1 MAPGSRVGV
10 GGIHPVRSRGLG
22 DDPVKVSLKGVFRV
36 RQHVEDAVLF
46 PGAVR
51 VEEESVFPCVHYA
64 DKASGREGLS
74 RGERQARPG
83 ARPGLELVAHVEGE
97 AVGEVGGVGVDEGA
111 VTRAQHGVPAGEG
124 EGGGVGR
131 ASSGDFQRALPHRQ
145 GGALVVNDVLDIPA
159 EDGVAAQQE
168 GATIEG
174 GVGHEVVVA
183 AGSEVGFIPLV
194 EFAAEDDGSV
204 CVVNLP
210 FLIRAAVERESK
222 WTVGV
227 FIPAGNRVVEADF
240 PPLLRGKCQR
250 RHRSNL
256 F

>member
-10 GGIHPVRSRGLG
+10 GGVHPVRPRGLG
-22 DDPVKVSLKGVFRV
+22 DDSVKVSLKGVFRV

-51 VEEESVFPCVHYA
+51 IEVRGVGARVRHA
-64 DKASGREGLS
+64 DEASGREGLS

-97 AVGEVGGVGVDEGA
+97 AAREVGGVGVDEGA

-131 ASSGDFQRALPHRQ
+131 ASSDDFQRTFFHRQ
-145 GGALVVNDVLDIPA
+145 GRRVITQIPHVFKIPA
-159 EDGVAAQQE
+159 EDGAVFQQE
-168 GATIEG
+168 GSSIEG
-174 GVGHEVVVA
+174 GVGHEVVVP
-183 AGSEVGFIPLV
+183 AGNEVGFFPLV

-204 CVVNLP
+204 RVVNVP
-210 FLIRAAVERESK
+210 FLIRTAVEREGHGA
-222 WTVGV
+222 VGV
-227 FIPAGNRVVEADF
+227 FAPAGNRVVEADF
-240 PPLLRGKCQR
+240 APLLRG
-250 RHRSNL
+250 
-256 F
+256 